1 MRHPFYEYLF
11 RKGWTYNQLETLW
24 AHNRR
29 QNLWALIM
37 ISLGGVMF
45 WYSHHDVKP
54 ELPQVI
60 HFPNHY
66 VAEETVDKKDRW
78 QDARGDQRYQC
89 ILSGHLAETDQWI
102 NWDVTV
108 IEFQE
113 DSDPLLGYLREMG
126 MIINQAQFQANQAN
140 SYLDQRPGL
149 EMLNAGQ
156 WNCDRAYLDT
166 SEQRRNS
173 VYLLSENRV
182 IVFRFTPSME
192 LSAELMKQLS
202 AVFTRTDLFKS

>member
-1 MRHPFYEYLF
+1 MRHPFYEYLS

-66 VAEETVDKKDRW
+66 VAEETVEKRSLAGCSRRSALSMHSQRPFGRNGSMDKL
-78 QDARGDQRYQC
+78 GC
-89 ILSGHLAETDQWI
+89 
-102 NWDVTV
+102 
-108 IEFQE
+108 
-113 DSDPLLGYLREMG
+113 DSD
-126 MIINQAQFQANQAN
+126 
-140 SYLDQRPGL
+140 
-149 EMLNAGQ
+149 
-156 WNCDRAYLDT
+156 
-166 SEQRRNS
+166 
-173 VYLLSENRV
+173 
-182 IVFRFTPSME
+182 
-192 LSAELMKQLS
+192 
-202 AVFTRTDLFKS
+202 

>member
-1 MRHPFYEYLF
+1 MRHPLYEYLS

-66 VAEETVDKKDRW
+66 VAEETVEKKIAGRMLAAISAINAFSAAIW
-78 QDARGDQRYQC
+78 QKR
-89 ILSGHLAETDQWI
+89 I
-102 NWDVTV
+102 N
-108 IEFQE
+108 
-113 DSDPLLGYLREMG
+113 G
-126 MIINQAQFQANQAN
+126 
-140 SYLDQRPGL
+140 
-149 EMLNAGQ
+149 
-156 WNCDRAYLDT
+156 
-166 SEQRRNS
+166 
-173 VYLLSENRV
+173 
-182 IVFRFTPSME
+182 
-192 LSAELMKQLS
+192 
-202 AVFTRTDLFKS
+202 